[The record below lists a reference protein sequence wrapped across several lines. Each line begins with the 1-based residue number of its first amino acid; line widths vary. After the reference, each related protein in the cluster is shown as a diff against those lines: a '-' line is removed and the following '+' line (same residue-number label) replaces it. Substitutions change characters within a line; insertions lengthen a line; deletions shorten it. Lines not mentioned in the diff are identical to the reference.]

1 MTKILGK
8 LKPYTF
14 QIILGAVLTLAG
26 VYADLFLPEIM
37 SRIINQGVA
46 GADKQFILV
55 QGLKM
60 LLFALLAVVC
70 GVSSGYFSA
79 RVSIFSIYFSKSK
92 QIRKIGFLWIKKS
105 YAIEE

>member
-1 MTKILGK
+1 MV
-8 LKPYTF
+8 
-14 QIILGAVLTLAG
+14 AVLTLAG

-70 GVSSGYFSA
+70 GVLSGYFSA
-79 RVSIFSIYFSKSK
+79 RGSMFYGRDLRAMLFR
-92 QIRKIGFLWIKKS
+92 QDGTLCS
-105 YAIEE
+105 YGVRNGDHLMLF